1 MLAAEASTSGGR
13 MLVYILKRVAMTVPV
28 MGIVALFVFLLLRL
42 APGDPAAVIAG
53 DYATAEDVARIR
65 EQLGLSDPIFV
76 QFGKWVWSL
85 MQGDLGVSIFSNKP
99 VTELIAQRI
108 EPTMLLALT
117 TILFSILVAVPLG
130 TIAAFRAGSWIDRG
144 VMLFSVGGFSVPV
157 FVLGYILIYTFSLNL
172 GWLPVQGYRSPFED
186 GIGPFL
192 YHIALPTITLSV
204 IFIALIARMTR
215 ASVIEVLEED
225 YIRTARAK
233 GQSDLKVLMRHALR
247 NAAVPIVTVI
257 GIGIALLIGGVVV
270 TESVYNIPGLG
281 RLVLDA
287 VLARDYP
294 IIQGLILFFSFVYI
308 LLNLLI
314 DLTYTFLDPRIRY

>member
-1 MLAAEASTSGGR
+1 MTRYITMRVLAT
-13 MLVYILKRVAMTVPV
+13 IPV
-28 MGIVALFVFLLLRL
+28 MVLVALFVFLMLRL
-42 APGDPAAVIAG
+42 APGDPASVIAG

-65 EQLGLSDPIFV
+65 EQLGLSDPIVV
-76 QFGKWVWSL
+76 QFVRWVGSL
-85 MQGDLGVSIFSNKP
+85 MQGDLGTSIFSGKP
-99 VTELIAQRI
+99 VTELIGQRI

-117 TILFSILVAVPLG
+117 TITFAVLVAVPLG
-130 TIAAFRAGSWIDRG
+130 TLAAFRAGSLVDRF

-157 FVLGYILIYTFSLNL
+157 FVLGYILIYVFSMQLKI
-172 GWLPVQGYRSPFED
+172 LPVQGYKSPFTE
-186 GIGPFL
+186 GLGPFL
-192 YHIALPTITLSV
+192 YHITLPTVTLSV

-233 GQSDLKVLMRHALR
+233 GQSEMKILMRHALR
-247 NAAVPIVTVI
+247 NAAVPVVTVI

-270 TESVYNIPGLG
+270 TESVFNIPGLG

-294 IIQGLILFFSFVYI
+294 IIQGLILFFSFIYI
-308 LLNLLI
+308 FINLMI
-314 DLTYTFLDPRIRY
+314 DLSYTLLDPRIRY

>member
-1 MLAAEASTSGGR
+1 MISY
-13 MLVYILKRVAMTVPV
+13 VLKRVLMTIPV
-28 MGIVALFVFLLLRL
+28 MVVVALFVFLLLRL
-42 APGDPAAVIAG
+42 SPGDPAAVIAG
-53 DYATAEDVARIR
+53 DYATAEDVAKIR
-65 EQLGLSDPIFV
+65 EKLGLSEPIVV
-76 QFGKWVWSL
+76 QFWNWSLSL
-85 MQGDLGVSIFSNKP
+85 MQGDLGTSIFSNKP
-99 VTELIAQRI
+99 VTTLIAQRI
-108 EPTMLLALT
+108 EPTLLLALT
-117 TILFSILVAVPLG
+117 TILFSIAVAVPLG
-130 TIAAFRAGSWIDRG
+130 TIAAFRAGRWIDRV
-144 VMLFSVGGFSVPV
+144 VMLFSVGGFSIPV
-157 FVLGYILIYTFSLNL
+157 FVLGYMLIYTFALKL
-172 GWLPVQGYRSPFED
+172 RWLPVQGYKSPFVE
-186 GIGPFL
+186 GLGPFF
-192 YHIALPTITLSV
+192 YHITLPTVTLSV

-233 GQSDLKVLMRHALR
+233 GQSEMKVLMGHALR

-294 IIQGLILFFSFVYI
+294 IIQGLILFFSFIYI
-308 LLNLLI
+308 LLNLII

>member
-1 MLAAEASTSGGR
+1 MLAYVVKR
-13 MLVYILKRVAMTVPV
+13 ILMTIPV
-28 MGIVALFVFLLLRL
+28 MLTVALFVFLMLRL
-42 APGDPAAVIAG
+42 SPGDPAAVIAG

-65 EQLGLSDPIFV
+65 EKLGLSEPIFV
-76 QFGKWVWSL
+76 QFFKWISSL
-85 MQGDLGVSIFSNKP
+85 VQGDLGTSIFSNKP
-99 VTELIAQRI
+99 VAELIAQRI
-108 EPTMLLALT
+108 EPTILLATT

-130 TIAAFRAGSWIDRG
+130 TIAAFKAGSWIDRF

-157 FVLGYILIYTFSLNL
+157 FVLGYILIYIFSLNL
-172 GWLPVQGYRSPFED
+172 RWLPVQGYKSPFVE
-186 GIGPFL
+186 GFLPFL
-192 YHIALPTITLSV
+192 SHITLPTVTLSV

-233 GQSDLKVLMRHALR
+233 GQSETKVLMRHALR

-294 IIQGLILFFSFVYI
+294 IIQGLILFFSFIYI
-308 LLNLLI
+308 ILNLLI
-314 DLTYTFLDPRIRY
+314 DLTYTFLDPRIGY

>member
-1 MLAAEASTSGGR
+1 MVT
-13 MLVYILKRVAMTVPV
+13 YILKRVLMTIPV
-28 MGIVALFVFLLLRL
+28 MLVVALFVFLLLRL
-42 APGDPAAVIAG
+42 SPGDPAAVIAG
-53 DYATAEDVARIR
+53 DYATAEDVEKIR
-65 EQLGLSDPIFV
+65 EKLGLSQPIAI
-76 QFGKWVWSL
+76 QFFTWIGALV
-85 MQGDLGVSIFSNKP
+85 QGDLGTSIFSNKP
-99 VTELIAQRI
+99 VAELIAQRI
-108 EPTMLLALT
+108 EPTLLLALT
-117 TILFSILVAVPLG
+117 TIIFSVLVAVPMG
-130 TIAAFRAGSWIDRG
+130 TLAAFKANSWIDRF

-157 FVLGYILIYTFSLNL
+157 FVLGYMLIYVFALEL
-172 GWLPVQGYRSPFED
+172 RWLPVQGYKSPFTE

-192 YHIALPTITLSV
+192 AHITLPSITLSV

-225 YIRTARAK
+225 YVRTARAK
-233 GQSDLKVLMRHALR
+233 GQSEFKVLMRHALR

-270 TESVYNIPGLG
+270 TESVYNVPGLG

-294 IIQGLILFFSFVYI
+294 IIQGLILFFSFIYI
-308 LLNLLI
+308 FLNLCI

>member
-1 MLAAEASTSGGR
+1 MTRYITMRVLAT
-13 MLVYILKRVAMTVPV
+13 IPV
-28 MGIVALFVFLLLRL
+28 MILVALFVFLMLRL
-42 APGDPAAVIAG
+42 APGDPASVIAG

-65 EQLGLSDPIFV
+65 EQLGLSDPIVV
-76 QFGKWVWSL
+76 QFIRWVGSL
-85 MQGDLGVSIFSNKP
+85 AQGNLGVSIFSGKP

-117 TILFSILVAVPLG
+117 TITFAVLVAVPLG
-130 TIAAFRAGSWIDRG
+130 TLAAFRAGSLVDRF
-144 VMLFSVGGFSVPV
+144 VMLFSVSGFSIPA
-157 FVLGYILIYTFSLNL
+157 FVMGYILIYVFSMQLKI
-172 GWLPVQGYRSPFED
+172 LPVQGYKSPFEE

-192 YHIALPTITLSV
+192 YHITLPTITLSV

-233 GQSDLKVLMRHALR
+233 GQSEMKILMRHALR
-247 NAAVPIVTVI
+247 NAAVPVVTVI

-270 TESVYNIPGLG
+270 TESVFNIPGLG

-294 IIQGLILFFSFVYI
+294 IIQGLILFFSFIYI
-308 LLNLLI
+308 FINLMI
-314 DLTYTFLDPRIRY
+314 DLSYTLLDPRIRY

>member
-1 MLAAEASTSGGR
+1 MISY
-13 MLVYILKRVAMTVPV
+13 VLKRVLMTIPV
-28 MGIVALFVFLLLRL
+28 MVVVALFVFLLLRL
-42 APGDPAAVIAG
+42 SPGDPAAVIAG
-53 DYATAEDVARIR
+53 DYATAEDVAKIR
-65 EQLGLSDPIFV
+65 EKLGLSEPIVV
-76 QFGKWVWSL
+76 QFWNWSLSL
-85 MQGDLGVSIFSNKP
+85 MQGDLGTSIFSNKP
-99 VTELIAQRI
+99 VTTLIAQRI
-108 EPTMLLALT
+108 EPTLLLALT
-117 TILFSILVAVPLG
+117 TILFSIAVAVPLG
-130 TIAAFRAGSWIDRG
+130 TIAAFRAGRWIDRV
-144 VMLFSVGGFSVPV
+144 VMLFSVGGFSIPV
-157 FVLGYILIYTFSLNL
+157 FVLGYMLIYTFALKL
-172 GWLPVQGYRSPFED
+172 RLLPVQGYKSPFVE
-186 GIGPFL
+186 GLGPFF
-192 YHIALPTITLSV
+192 YHITLPTVTLSV

-233 GQSDLKVLMRHALR
+233 GQSEMKVLMRHALR

-294 IIQGLILFFSFVYI
+294 IIQGLILFFSFIYI
-308 LLNLLI
+308 LLNLII